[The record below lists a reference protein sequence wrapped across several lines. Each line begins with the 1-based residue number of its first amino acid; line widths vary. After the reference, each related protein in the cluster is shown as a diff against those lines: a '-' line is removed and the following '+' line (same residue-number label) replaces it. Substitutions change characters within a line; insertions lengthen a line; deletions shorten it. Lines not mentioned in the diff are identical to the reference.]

1 MLTRQGVVSLIAGI
15 VAIAVGRVFG
25 VLELFIIGSAFIAA
39 VLVALAFVR
48 LRRPQLVASRWVHP
62 SVLVA
67 GDAGRVDL
75 RLEHRGSVRSTSF
88 ELVERV
94 SRRSDAPGHVAR
106 LPVAPLERSAQSTVG
121 YQLPTTTRGIIQ
133 LGPLR
138 SETSDPLGIAR
149 IKRIVADVDT
159 VTVAPRTMLL
169 DMPELGQG
177 MLGRHLLTQAKRLG
191 PGEFHGLRDYV
202 DGDEPRSIDWKAS
215 ARSENL
221 LVKEHTVEGVRR
233 CSVVFD
239 ASPDSYI
246 DSASFERG
254 VTAAASLVHSAALA
268 GLTTRFVTAGG
279 IDLRGPEVAVTTLR
293 VLAQIEPDRTSL
305 GVLDRDPGEGLG
317 LLIVVSGSR
326 GGAGWQA
333 AQGVIDPTL
342 TAIAVTT
349 DEPARSSMSVSA
361 RTEEEFAENW
371 RTMNGTNRRRPSVPN
386 SRLESRV
393 PA

>member
-1 MLTRQGVVSLIAGI
+1 MLTRQGIVSLVAGI
-15 VAIAVGRVFG
+15 LAIAVGRIFG

-39 VLVALAFVR
+39 VLVAVVFVR
-48 LRRPQLVASRWVHP
+48 MRRPRLVASRWVHP

-75 RLEHRGSVRSTSF
+75 RLEHRGSMRSTSF

-94 SRRSDAPGHVAR
+94 SRRGDIPGHVAR
-106 LPVAPLERSAQSTVG
+106 LPVAPLDRSTQSTVG
-121 YQLPTTTRGIIQ
+121 YQLPTTTRGIIA
-133 LGPLR
+133 LGPLL
-138 SETSDPLGIAR
+138 SETRDPLGIAR
-149 IKRIVADVDT
+149 TTRVVADVDT
-159 VTVAPRTMLL
+159 VTVAPRTILL
-169 DMPELGQG
+169 EMPQLGQG
-177 MLGRHLLTQAKRLG
+177 ILGRHLLTQAKRMG
-191 PGEFHGLRDYV
+191 PGEFHGLREYV

-239 ASPDSYI
+239 ASPDSYL
-246 DSASFERG
+246 DSASFERA
-254 VTAAASLVHSAALA
+254 VTAAASLVHSASLA

-293 VLAQIEPDRTSL
+293 VLAEVEPDRTPL

-317 LLIVVSGSR
+317 LLIIVSGSR
-326 GGAGWQA
+326 SGAGWQA
-333 AQGVIDPTL
+333 AQSVIDPTL

-349 DEPARSSMSVSA
+349 DEPSRSSMGVSA
-361 RTEEEFAENW
+361 RTEDEFADNW
-371 RTMNGTNRRRPSVPN
+371 RAMNGTNRRRPSAPDP
-386 SRLESRV
+386 SRHSRV